1 MRDILVSVVIGV
13 VLLFALRS
21 PRVGVYLWAWLAMMI
36 PYRFAYGFART
47 LPYAQMTAIVTLFGL
62 LVSKERRPF
71 PFNSITVVQLL
82 FIGWMSVTSLF
93 GLNTAELIF
102 AQWIHVLKIH
112 VMLFAT
118 MLLIR
123 GRVDI
128 ERLVWVITL
137 SIAFFGVKG
146 GIWTLL
152 NGGGGRVWGPSG
164 GVIEGNNEI
173 GVALVVV
180 IPFIYYLYQ
189 VSSSRWVRMGLL
201 VCIGTSAVGILG
213 TQSRGGL
220 LALVAMAA
228 FLGFKGK
235 YPVRTTLILT
245 VVISLAVMFMPESWS
260 GRMDTIQGYQQDTS
274 AMSRI
279 YTWQTLWNCA
289 LDRPLVGAGFG
300 TDNWTV
306 FSRYAPIGGVGAYT
320 AGGIFVAHSIYFQ
333 ALGEHGFPGLFLYL
347 LLGFVTWR
355 KASAIANRTRNDPD
369 FKDWAPLLMRMVQVS
384 LVGFSVGGAF
394 LTLVHFDLPYYI
406 VCYVVLL
413 DATLS
418 EREKVTDVSVAGQ
431 PQAIG

>member
-1 MRDILVSVVIGV
+1 
-13 VLLFALRS
+13 
-21 PRVGVYLWAWLAMMI
+21 
-36 PYRFAYGFART
+36 
-47 LPYAQMTAIVTLFGL
+47 
-62 LVSKERRPF
+62 
-71 PFNSITVVQLL
+71 
-82 FIGWMSVTSLF
+82 
-93 GLNTAELIF
+93 
-102 AQWIHVLKIH
+102 
-112 VMLFAT
+112 MLFAT